1 MVSEVDSDDIVV
13 VGEEAMDLLPWQRWW
28 WRVLVCRIGVDKK
41 RSGKHAATIRQLE
54 CGHGARE
61 FVLLDY
67 LMWALLPPM
76 TVGRPL
82 GKHNFLEKQHS

>member
-61 FVLLDY
+61 FVLLDDVG
-67 LMWALLPPM
+67 ASAANDGGS
-76 TVGRPL
+76 TVRE
-82 GKHNFLEKQHS
+82 HT